1 MTCTSSKLFRST
13 TLKWSPNP
21 SDGSGN
27 ALRGKEIVGSKL
39 VDFPRQTQH
48 HETPRGAEEI
58 SPFSEHT
65 SCYLH
70 QPLWLW
76 SPEPALSVP
85 LRNVG
90 NLCEVS
96 CQGWGAWSPI
106 NPPCLMREQFI
117 KSEKDTHW
125 KYFSKLGYRVK
136 LELLKTIL
144 CLTLCKC
151 FQIVFLSFR
160 RLSYWLDSK
169 LLSPED
175 VCFSYW

>member
-1 MTCTSSKLFRST
+1 MTCTCSKLFRST

-27 ALRGKEIVGSKL
+27 ALTCKETVGSEL
-39 VDFPRQTQH
+39 VGFPRRTQH
-48 HETPRGAEEI
+48 HETPQGAEKT
-58 SPFSEHT
+58 SLFSEHT

-76 SPEPALSVP
+76 SPEWALSAP

-90 NLCEVS
+90 DLGEVS
-96 CQGWGAWSPI
+96 CQGPRAWSPI
-106 NPPCLMREQFI
+106 NPSCLVREQFI

-144 CLTLCKC
+144 CLILCKC
-151 FQIVFLSFR
+151 FQIVFFF
-160 RLSYWLDSK
+160 
-169 LLSPED
+169 LLGGFLID
-175 VCFSYW
+175 